1 MVDLKTIFVCVILV
15 EILLTLALFVYWK
28 TQKTYP
34 GFYEW
39 ILALF
44 VTSVGN
50 ILFALRGVFSDFVTI
65 TIANTLTVLSFILFL
80 DAVKLYFTNRTF
92 RRETYLVSIPLMMVL
107 YFFTEYVE
115 SPMIRNSIVS
125 LSAIIA
131 MSLTIHVLLR
141 ESDSNEKLFS
151 KLLAIGYALLILTF
165 VGRIAE
171 WSLIP
176 GSRNIFNPS
185 LFNIFLMLIVLV
197 GSIGTTLLFLLL
209 NFQKMARELDA
220 AKIESHNFADRYSL
234 AVSSAKAGL
243 WDMDLKTGL
252 IYWNDSL
259 ETLLGPETDIKKKLL
274 EIWNSF
280 DISEDDKSNPKKIC
294 TQTADGTYLATEFSL
309 HHQKE
314 GLLHL
319 MGYARIVC
327 NDTGSSRVIGLIYDI
342 TPQRKAEN
350 ALKEANRKL
359 NLLTSITRHD
369 ILNCVNVVNG
379 FAEILVQELDDS
391 EMRKKAENI
400 AKSGAMITH
409 LISFTAQYQNL
420 GVKDPIW
427 QDISLLLKDDEF
439 KSLAEGKSLTYPEPG
454 IFIYADE
461 MLKKVL
467 YNLMENSIRHGE
479 KVSSFSFSYAFSA
492 DGLTVVYQDDGIG
505 IPEDKKE
512 KIFEK
517 GYGKH
522 TGLGL
527 FFCREVLEITV
538 LKIRENGVHGEG
550 ARFEIIVPLDSF
562 KRM

>member
-1 MVDLKTIFVCVILV
+1 MVDVGTLFICATIV
-15 EILLTLALFVYWK
+15 EFLLTLALFLYWR

-39 ILALF
+39 MLAIF
-44 VTSVGN
+44 ATSVGG
-50 ILFALRGVFSDFVTI
+50 ILYALRDVLPDFLTI
-65 TIANTLTVLSFILFL
+65 VIANTVVILYFVLTL
-80 DAVKLYFTNRTF
+80 DALKLYFTNSTF
-92 RRETYLVSIPLMMVL
+92 RRETYLVSFPLVVL
-107 YFFTEYVE
+107 FYYFTEY
-115 SPMIRNSIVS
+115 IN
-125 LSAIIA
+125 SAIIRNIIF
-131 MSLTIHVLLR
+131 SISITIVIGLTIRLLLTKP
-141 ESDSNEKLFS
+141 SSGEKLFS
-151 KLLAIGYALLILTF
+151 YMLVVIYSLVLFAF
-165 VGRIAE
+165 VGRAAE
-171 WSLIP
+171 WSLIQT
-176 GSRNIFNPS
+176 NQS
-185 LFNIFLMLIVLV
+185 LFNSSFFNMLLLLV
-197 GSIGTTLLFLLL
+197 SLAGSIGTTLLFLLL
-209 NFQKMARELDA
+209 NFQKMARELA
-220 AKIESHNFADRYSL
+220 SAKMESQNFADRYSL
-234 AVSSAKAGL
+234 AVSSAKAGI
-243 WDMDLKTGL
+243 WDMDLKTGRV
-252 IYWNDSL
+252 YWDGSL
-259 ETLLGPETDIKKKLL
+259 EKLLGPETDIKKKLL

-280 DISEDDKSNPKKIC
+280 DISEDDKSHPENIC
-294 TQTADGTYLATEFSL
+294 AQTADGRYLTTEFSL
-309 HHQKE
+309 HHEKE
-314 GLLHL
+314 GLFHL

-327 NDTGSSRVIGLIYDI
+327 NDTGSNRVIGLIYDI

-369 ILNCVNVVNG
+369 ILNCVNGING
-379 FAEILVQELDDS
+379 FSEILIQELDDS
-391 EMRKKAENI
+391 KMRKKAENI

-454 IFIYADE
+454 ILIYADE

-467 YNLMENSIRHGE
+467 YNLMENSIRHGK
-479 KVSSFSFSYAFSA
+479 KVSSFSFSYDFSA

-517 GYGKH
+517 GYGDH

-527 FFCREVLEITV
+527 FFCREVLEITG
-538 LKIRENGVHGEG
+538 LKIRENGVYGEG
-550 ARFEIIVPLDSF
+550 ARFEISVPLDSF

>member
-1 MVDLKTIFVCVILV
+1 MVDLKTMFVCLIVV
-15 EILLTLALFVYWK
+15 EILLTLALFLYWK

-39 ILALF
+39 ILASF

-50 ILFALRGVFSDFVTI
+50 ILFTLRDVFPDFLTI
-65 TIANTLTVLSFILFL
+65 VIANTLAVLSSILVL
-80 DAVKLYFTNRTF
+80 YAVKLYFTNRTS
-92 RRETYLVSIPLMMVL
+92 RRETYLVSIPLVMAL

-115 SPMIRNSIVS
+115 SPMIRNIIVS
-125 LSAIIA
+125 LSVIIV

-151 KLLAIGYALLILTF
+151 ILLAIGYALLILAV
-165 VGRIAE
+165 VGRVAE

-176 GSRNIFNPS
+176 VSRNIFNPS
-185 LFNIFLMLIVLV
+185 LFNIFLMLLVLV

-220 AKIESHNFADRYSL
+220 AKIESQNFADRYSL

-243 WDMDLKTGL
+243 WEMDLKTGI
-252 IYWNDSL
+252 IYWDDSL

-280 DISEDDKSNPKKIC
+280 DISEDDKSNPEKIC
-294 TQTADGTYLATEFSL
+294 TQTADGTYLTTEFSL

-369 ILNCVNVVNG
+369 ILNCINGVNG
-379 FAEILVQELDDS
+379 FAEILIQELDDS
-391 EMRKKAENI
+391 KMRKKAENI

-409 LISFTAQYQNL
+409 LISFTGQYQNL

-479 KVSSFSFSYAFSA
+479 KVISVSFSYDFSA
-492 DGLTVVYQDDGIG
+492 DGLNVVYQDDGIG
-505 IPEDKKE
+505 IPEDIKE
-512 KIFEK
+512 RIFEK

-527 FFCREVLEITV
+527 FFCREVLEITG
-538 LKIRENGVHGEG
+538 LKIRENGVYGEG
-550 ARFEIIVPLDSF
+550 ARFEISVPFDSF